1 METQKL
7 IYKRAVRNFFCGD
20 KYVQHSGASI
30 DEISDEKTVV
40 SAWVEEK
47 HLNGNGFV
55 QGGMLYMIADFAFA
69 VHANYLHP
77 NTVTQCGQIT
87 YLRPA
92 VCKKIIATAT
102 ETEKV
107 GRNSVAQVTIED
119 EEGNRLCVCHFNG
132 FTKDV
137 DKAQFIEKY
146 NKGKQE

>member
-1 METQKL
+1 METQEL
-7 IYKRAVRNFFCGD
+7 IYQRAIKNFFSGD
-20 KYVQHSGASI
+20 RYVQLSGISI
-30 DEISDEKTVV
+30 DEISQERSVV

-55 QGGMLYMIADFAFA
+55 QGGMLYTLADFVFA

-92 VCKKIIATAT
+92 ICKKIIATAT
-102 ETEKV
+102 ETERV

-119 EEGNRLCVCHFNG
+119 EEGNKLCVCHFNG

-137 DKAQFIEKY
+137 DKVEFIEKY